1 LLLKKLQTF
10 CAAQKQLLE
19 AKADSMREQCD
30 TSAIAK
36 QYKEL
41 EAAWQTQKQA
51 WLALNAR
58 LLSNA

>member
-1 LLLKKLQTF
+1 
-10 CAAQKQLLE
+10 
-19 AKADSMREQCD
+19 MREQCD
-30 TSAIAK
+30 TTAIAK